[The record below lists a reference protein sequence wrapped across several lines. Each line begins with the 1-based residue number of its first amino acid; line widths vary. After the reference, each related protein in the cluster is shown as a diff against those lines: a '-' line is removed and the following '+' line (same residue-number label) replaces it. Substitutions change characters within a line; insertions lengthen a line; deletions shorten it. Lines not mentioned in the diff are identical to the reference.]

1 MTKNESVA
9 QNNLLDKVLRFYTD
23 NNIDVL
29 QVQLQDVEIN
39 IKKEQ
44 TNDLV
49 SDLVP
54 HTHTAIEEKAQEIHN
69 GADIVTINS
78 PMVGVFYNSPNPG
91 SPAYVKEGDY
101 VENGMVVGLI
111 EAMKTFNEIRTEVSG
126 VVKEI
131 PVVDGQMVEHGQV
144 LLKIVP
150 Q

>member
-1 MTKNESVA
+1 MVNSESVA

-44 TNDLV
+44 T
-49 SDLVP
+49 SDLSTGLVQ
-54 HTHTAIEEKAQEIHN
+54 HTHTALEENAQEVRN
-69 GADIVTINS
+69 GVDIVTINS

-91 SPAYVKEGDY
+91 SSAYVKEGDY
-101 VENGMVVGLI
+101 IESGMVVGLI

-126 VVKEI
+126 IVKEI

-144 LLKIVP
+144 LLKIIP

>member
-1 MTKNESVA
+1 MANSESVA

-44 TNDLV
+44 TNDL
-49 SDLVP
+49 STGLVQ
-54 HTHTAIEEKAQEIHN
+54 HTHTALEENAQEVRN
-69 GADIVTINS
+69 GVDIVSINS

-101 VENGMVVGLI
+101 IESGMVVGLI
-111 EAMKTFNEIRTEVSG
+111 EAMKTFNEIRTDVSG
-126 VVKEI
+126 IVKEI

-144 LLKIVP
+144 LLKIIP

>member
-1 MTKNESVA
+1 MANNESVA
-9 QNNLLDKVLRFYTD
+9 QSNLLDKVLRFYTD

-44 TNDLV
+44 TSDLPTDLV
-49 SDLVP
+49 QQA
-54 HTHTAIEEKAQEIHN
+54 HTAFEEKAQEVH
-69 GADIVTINS
+69 GGTDIVTINS
-78 PMVGVFYNSPNPG
+78 PMVGVFYSSPNPG
-91 SPAYVKEGDY
+91 SPAYIKEGDY
-101 VENGMVVGLI
+101 VESGKVVGII
-111 EAMKTFNEIRTEVSG
+111 EAMKTFNEIRTETSG

-131 PVVDGQMVEHGQV
+131 SVVDGQMVEHGQV